1 MVRDRK
7 TAPAEPESSHEAL
20 VDALN
25 RVGDELSSLQNSL
38 DQIREDLSWVTR
50 NGLPVQPIEH
60 VIVRRMA
67 LDPCDPDWASK
78 LELIRLDSA
87 GDADFDSQIA
97 ERVAEAIGTAIEGLL
112 QGQLEI
118 VLSALD
124 GVRSAILSSLDS
136 RTPET
141 NPVIV
146 KSPNVDSAEVPPT
159 ASTDS
164 SSTTDQPRPAQR
176 RLF

>member
-7 TAPAEPESSHEAL
+7 TAPAEPESSHDAL
-20 VDALN
+20 VDAVN
-25 RVGDELSSLQNSL
+25 RVGDELSALQNSL

-50 NGLPVQPIEH
+50 NGLPVQPVEH
-60 VIVRRMA
+60 VIVKRMA
-67 LDPCDPDWASK
+67 LDPCDPDWVSK
-78 LELIRLDSA
+78 LEVIRLGSVGNADLDSP
-87 GDADFDSQIA
+87 IA

-118 VLSALD
+118 VLAALD
-124 GVRSAILSSLDS
+124 GVRSEILSSLGS
-136 RTPET
+136 RTPGT
-141 NPVIV
+141 NPVIATA
-146 KSPNVDSAEVPPT
+146 PNVDSAEAPPT

-164 SSTTDQPRPAQR
+164 LTTTDQPRPAQG